1 MTIKRVVLAIL
12 TIFAIAQVGLSLNS
26 SLSQPQ
32 IRGRLELYQTN
43 LVLHA
48 AEFKNNPQDDFEVN
62 SAVSSLISED
72 PYSAA
77 RKKYQQVRQ
86 ESVTTRDNFRSQ
98 LQQLDNSQSDTVE
111 IANSQANQGRKKQL
125 EQQITELNQ
134 FINELD
140 VKRGILAAVSDKP
153 QDAIAIWDRAIAR
166 IDNPENRYA
175 QTATV
180 LRKLWQE
187 QTSDLTADATD
198 IIKSNLDSWFS
209 YQALA
214 QYDRVSDLS
223 VELSALE
230 ERERQ
235 IAADSAVKLAVISG
249 LPFFGSI
256 FGTIL
261 LIFLIVQRLVKKE
274 TSIIA
279 TNNALEW
286 ETPWDWEI
294 TWQVLIVGFF
304 FVTQFVIPLLLGL
317 FQINPVDASLRV
329 KSLYILGTYL
339 AMAIG
344 GISVLYFSIK
354 SFLPLPQDWFKFKLT
369 DNWFVWGFGGYL
381 VALPL
386 VLIVSLINQAIWQG
400 QGGSNPLLLLALQ
413 AQDRVALAIFFITSS
428 IAAPI
433 FEEIMFRGFLLPSL
447 TRYVSLS
454 GAIIISGLIFAV
466 AHLSLSEVL
475 PLATLGIVL
484 GFVYTRS
491 RNLLAPMLL
500 HCLWNSGT
508 LVSLFVLGS
517 SI

>member
-12 TIFAIAQVGLSLNS
+12 TLFAIVQVGLSLNNS
-26 SLSQPQ
+26 FSQPQ

-43 LVLHA
+43 MLLHV
-48 AEFKNNPQDDFEVN
+48 AEFKANPDDDFDLN
-62 SAVSSLISED
+62 TAVDSLVGED

-77 RKKYQQVRQ
+77 RKKYQQVRT
-86 ESVTTRDNFRSQ
+86 ESITTRDNFQSQ
-98 LQQLDNSQSDTVE
+98 LKQLNSSLANANTATQTATSQSEQLKQQL
-111 IANSQANQGRKKQL
+111 
-125 EQQITELNQ
+125 TELEG

-140 VKRGILAAVSDKP
+140 LKRGILAGVADKP
-153 QDAIAIWDRAIAR
+153 QEAIAIWQKQLERLD
-166 IDNPENRYA
+166 DPTNRYA
-175 QTATV
+175 QTAKV
-180 LRKLWQE
+180 LQQLWQE
-187 QTSDLTADATD
+187 RVPTAKDAPSL
-198 IIKSNLDSWFS
+198 IESNLDSWFR
-209 YQALA
+209 YRALA
-214 QYDRVSDLS
+214 QYYRVNNLTEDL
-223 VELSALE
+223 VLLQ

-235 IAADSAVKLAVISG
+235 IATNSVFKLAIISG
-249 LPFFGSI
+249 LPFFGTI
-256 FGTIL
+256 FGTII
-261 LIFLIVQRLVKKE
+261 LIVLTVQRLTRKE
-274 TSIIA
+274 SAIA
-279 TNNALEW
+279 STNSTVEW

-317 FQINPVDASLRV
+317 LRINPVDASLRI

-344 GISVLYFSIK
+344 GVSVLYFSIK
-354 SFLPLPQDWFKFKLT
+354 SFLPLPPGWFKFKLT
-369 DNWFVWGFGGYL
+369 DRWVLWGFGGYFA
-381 VALPL
+381 ALPL
-386 VLIVSLINQAIWQG
+386 VLLVSLINQLIWQG

-413 AQDRVALAIFFITSS
+413 AQDKVALAIFFLTSS
-428 IAAPI
+428 IAAPV

-447 TRYVSLS
+447 TRYVSVS
-454 GAIIISGLIFAV
+454 GAIVISGFIFAI

-508 LVSLFVLGS
+508 LISLFVLGS
-517 SI
+517 EVS

>member
-12 TIFAIAQVGLSLNS
+12 TIFAIAQVGLSLNNS
-26 SLSQPQ
+26 FSQPQ

-43 LVLHA
+43 LMLHVT
-48 AEFKNNPQDDFEVN
+48 EYKTSPTDDFDLN
-62 SAVSSLISED
+62 SAVNSLVGED

-77 RKKYQQVRQ
+77 RKKYQQVRS
-86 ESVTTRDNFRSQ
+86 ESITTRDNFRAQLKQIDGSQ
-98 LQQLDNSQSDTVE
+98 ADTVE
-111 IANSQANQGRKKQL
+111 VADSLANKGRKEQL
-125 EQQITELNQ
+125 EQQIRAIDN
-134 FINELD
+134 FIDELD
-140 VKRGILAAVSDKP
+140 LKRGILAAVEGETP
-153 QDAIAIWDRAIAR
+153 EAIAIWDRVSQQS
-166 IDNPENRYA
+166 DNSDKRYA
-175 QTATV
+175 QTAT
-180 LRKLWQE
+180 LLKQLWQDRPTD
-187 QTSDLTADATD
+187 TSNAAT

-214 QYDRVSDLS
+214 QYDRVNDLS
-223 VELSALE
+223 EDLTLLQ

-235 IAADSAVKLAVISG
+235 IATNSVIKLAVISG

-256 FGTIL
+256 FGTIIL
-261 LIFLIVQRLVKKE
+261 VFLVVQRLLKKE
-274 TSIIA
+274 TSIVA
-279 TNNALEW
+279 TNGSINW

-317 FQINPVDASLRV
+317 FNINPVNASLRI

-354 SFLPLPQDWFKFKLT
+354 SFLPLPQEWFKFKLN

-381 VALPL
+381 VAMPL
-386 VLIVSLINQAIWQG
+386 VLLVSLINQLIWQG

-413 AQDRVALAIFFITSS
+413 AQDKIALAIFFITSS
-428 IAAPI
+428 IAAPV

-447 TRYVSLS
+447 TRYVSVS
-454 GAIIISGLIFAV
+454 SAIIISGFIFAV

-517 SI
+517 GV